1 MNVNWLG
8 IFLILSG
15 LLAMVGSALNWRIVT
30 RSGKLIN
37 RLLGNGAARVIYFV
51 VGVGLFILGI
61 GQLIGANWIP

>member
-8 IFLILSG
+8 ILLILVG
-15 LLAMVGSALNWRIVT
+15 ALAMVGSALNWRIVT
-30 RSGKLIN
+30 RSGKLVN
-37 RLLGNGAARVIYFV
+37 RLLGNAAARVIYFV